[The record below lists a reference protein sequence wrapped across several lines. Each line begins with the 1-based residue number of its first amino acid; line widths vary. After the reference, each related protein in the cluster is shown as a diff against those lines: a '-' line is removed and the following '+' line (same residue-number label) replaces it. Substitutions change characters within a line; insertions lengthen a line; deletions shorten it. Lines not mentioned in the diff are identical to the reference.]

1 MNRRAVLRTLVAGG
15 GVLLA
20 GCSGSRVGGQVVS
33 NETPLVLSSEY
44 STQATFSG
52 TRVVVDVTAENDG
65 DERLTPA
72 DPAPR
77 IVCTFL
83 DGSGETLYQS
93 GLELPRPVDVG
104 ETITLEFS
112 LAVDVDDV
120 KRYTI
125 RGEWSED

>member
-1 MNRRAVLRTLVAGG
+1 
-15 GVLLA
+15 
-20 GCSGSRVGGQVVS
+20 VVS
-33 NETPLVLSSEY
+33 NETPLVLSYEY

-65 DERLTPA
+65 TEPLTPA
-72 DPAPR
+72 EPTPR

-83 DGSGETLYQS
+83 DDGGETLYQS
-93 GLELPRPVDVG
+93 GLDLPRPVDVG
-104 ETITLEFS
+104 ATITLQFS

-120 KRYTI
+120 ERYTI